1 MLVTLSIGS
10 SLNMKDGWMVRWGVK
25 KKTRGREMAVI
36 SLAQRKKKREVLV
49 KRTVLGETKVFI
61 VCIIVK

>member
-10 SLNMKDGWMVRWGVK
+10 SLNMKDGWTVRWGVK

-36 SLAQRKKKREVLV
+36 SLAQRKKKERYL
-49 KRTVLGETKVFI
+49 
-61 VCIIVK
+61 